1 MSRDRDK
8 RSPAHPDDALWEA
21 VKKTIEPLKKPPAK
35 APVESSGGEAAIA
48 ARPQKSKPPARAPS
62 SSPARAAAPAL
73 PPLSVIDRRARQ
85 KIARGHV
92 EIGARIDL
100 HGMKQGEAKERLSAF
115 LHRAQARG
123 KSLVLVI
130 TGKGTAAPEGAE
142 RGVLRRAVPLWLAL
156 PELRPL
162 VIGFEEAAPSHG
174 GGGALYVRIRKNRT

>member
-1 MSRDRDK
+1 MSRDRGK
-8 RSPAHPDDALWEA
+8 RGPPHADHALWEA
-21 VKKTIEPLKKPPAK
+21 VKKTIEPLKKPSAK
-35 APVESSGGEAAIA
+35 TPVERGSDEATVA
-48 ARPQKSKPPARAPS
+48 ARPPKSKPLARAPS
-62 SSPARAAAPAL
+62 SPARAVAPAL
-73 PPLSVIDRRARQ
+73 PPLSAIDRRARQ

-100 HGMKQGEAKERLSAF
+100 HGMKQHEAKERLSAF
-115 LHRAQARG
+115 LHRAQAGG

-162 VIGFEEAAPSHG
+162 VIGFEEAVPSHG
-174 GGGALYVRIRKNRT
+174 GAGALYVRIRRSRP